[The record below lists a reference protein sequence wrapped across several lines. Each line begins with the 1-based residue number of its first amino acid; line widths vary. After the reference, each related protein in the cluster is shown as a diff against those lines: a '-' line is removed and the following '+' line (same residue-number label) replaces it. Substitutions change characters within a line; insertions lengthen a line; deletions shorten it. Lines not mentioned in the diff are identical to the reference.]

1 MRICTLVWHYNIEF
15 IKITSVLTF
24 KFQGLDCHIIVFT
37 EPFQN
42 KQSNPCSIWFPTL
55 FKIAQNLKKNSSMW
69 QESKEHCND
78 LSKDK
83 KVFMCSK
90 SYFMESLI
98 DICK

>member
-55 FKIAQNLKKNSSMW
+55 FKIAQNLKKIVP
-69 QESKEHCND
+69 C
-78 LSKDK
+78 DK
-83 KVFMCSK
+83 KVRNIAMIYPRIKKFLCALK
-90 SYFMESLI
+90 VIL
-98 DICK
+98 